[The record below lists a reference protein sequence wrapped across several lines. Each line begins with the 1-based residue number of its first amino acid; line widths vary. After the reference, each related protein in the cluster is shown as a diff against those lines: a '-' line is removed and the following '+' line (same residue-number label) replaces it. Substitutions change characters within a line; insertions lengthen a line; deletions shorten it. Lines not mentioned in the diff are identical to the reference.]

1 MIELKNINIQYDNML
16 LQQDYICFYPNQITL
31 IEGESG
37 CGKTSLLYR
46 LALMTLDC
54 DIYIDQQHINELHVN
69 ELTQIRKD
77 QISFVLQTNDVIEH
91 LTVYDNLELYAMMIN
106 QTMNLSIA
114 QDLLKKFELDISLN
128 QKISSLSLGE
138 KKRLSIA
145 CALIKK
151 PKILIIDEPTSALDS
166 YNTTKIY
173 QLLRNIVKQF
183 ACYVILT
190 SHDEEARHYADCIY
204 QFKNKQ
210 IICTKQGRQ
219 SNEIIQANKFIM
231 NPLFIKKY
239 VDLYINKFL
248 LVHKLMIMF
257 YIFLFSTLL
266 INMVYSEYQ
275 MNQIEKELYNQYD
288 NVLMITPSYNDKY
301 LDLIKEP
308 VQINESTLYPLY
320 KIKIE
325 NIDSCYIV
333 PYFHSHYIE
342 DKINSFIGAKALD
355 GTYLSYDTY
364 LQLRRSVSVQDTMD
378 LMLSVETEQKRISFP
393 ISIQINGILKK
404 GVKQYYTSSSDC
416 YIYMYYKDYMQM
428 FSQHFQINDAYGYV
442 KICQDMD
449 EAKMVKNEII
459 SNGYGVNDE
468 NIFFHQ
474 IDTLM
479 NFQQNQFIQLNILI
493 YIISFLMVTCLYLY
507 DYLKRKKEYALLIL
521 NGISIK
527 KILLILIY
535 EMIRR
540 LKYVICVSFGVILL
554 IYLFIN
560 YDFIYIGYMF
570 LYFIIMI
577 IYILIL
583 YAFLLKSLKIEK
595 VFRN

>member
-1 MIELKNINIQYDNML
+1 MIELKNIDIRYRDIL

-54 DIYIDQQHINELHVN
+54 DIYIDQQNINKLNANELA
-69 ELTQIRKD
+69 QIRKD

-91 LTVYDNLELYAMMIN
+91 LSVYDNLELYAMMIN
-106 QTMNLSIA
+106 QTMDFQTA
-114 QDLLKKFELDISLN
+114 HCLLKKFDLDISLS

-166 YNTTKIY
+166 FNTTKIY
-173 QLLRNIVKQF
+173 QLLRSIVRQF
-183 ACYVILT
+183 NCYVILT
-190 SHDEEARHYADCIY
+190 SHDKEARYYADCIY
-204 QFKNKQ
+204 EFKNKKL
-210 IICTKQGRQ
+210 ICTKQGIQ
-219 SNEIIQANKFIM
+219 ENEIIQSNKFLM

-239 VDLYINKFL
+239 VDLYIHKFL
-248 LVHKLMIMF
+248 LVHKLIIMF
-257 YIFLFSTLL
+257 YIFLFGALF

-288 NVLMITPSYNDKY
+288 NALMITPSPDEKY
-301 LDLIKEP
+301 LDFIKNP
-308 VQINESTLYPLY
+308 IQMNENTLYPLY
-320 KIKIE
+320 KIRID
-325 NIDSCYIV
+325 NIDYCYIV
-333 PYFHSHYIE
+333 PYFHSQFIE
-342 DKINSFIGAKALD
+342 DKINSFIGAKKLE

-364 LQLRRSVSVQDTMD
+364 LQLRRNMSVQDPMD
-378 LMLSVETEQKRISFP
+378 FILSIETKQKRISFP
-393 ISIQINGILKK
+393 MQIHINGILKK

-416 YIYMYYKDYMQM
+416 YIYMYYKDYVQM
-428 FSQHFQINDAYGYV
+428 FSQCSQINDAYAYV
-442 KICQDMD
+442 QICQDMN
-449 EAKMVKNEII
+449 EAKKIKKEII

-468 NIFFHQ
+468 NIYFHQ

-479 NFQQNQFIQLNILI
+479 NFQRNEFVQLNRLI

-507 DYLKRKKEYALLIL
+507 NYLKRKKEYALLML

-540 LKYVICVSFGVILL
+540 LKYFIWVSVGVIL
-554 IYLFIN
+554 ITYMFID
-560 YDFIYIGYMF
+560 YDFINIGYMY

-577 IYILIL
+577 TYILIL
-583 YAFLLKSLKIEK
+583 YTFLLKMLKIEK

>member
-1 MIELKNINIQYDNML
+1 MIELKNIDIRYRDIL

-54 DIYIDQQHINELHVN
+54 DIYIDQQNINKLNAN
-69 ELTQIRKD
+69 ELTQIRKN

-91 LTVYDNLELYAMMIN
+91 LSVYDNLELYAMMIN
-106 QTMNLSIA
+106 QTMDFETA
-114 QDLLKKFELDISLN
+114 QCLLKKFDLDISLS

-166 YNTTKIY
+166 FNTTKIY
-173 QLLRNIVKQF
+173 QLLRSIVSQF
-183 ACYVILT
+183 NCYVILT
-190 SHDEEARHYADCIY
+190 SHDKEARYYADCVY
-204 QFKNKQ
+204 EFNNKKL
-210 IICTKQGRQ
+210 ICTKQGSQ
-219 SNEIIQANKFIM
+219 ENEIIQSNKFTM

-239 VDLYINKFL
+239 VDLYIHKFL
-248 LVHKLMIMF
+248 LVHKLIIMF
-257 YIFLFSTLL
+257 YIFLFGALF
-266 INMVYSEYQ
+266 INMIYSEHQ

-288 NVLMITPSYNDKY
+288 NALMITPSPDEKY
-301 LDLIKEP
+301 LDFIKDP
-308 VQINESTLYPLY
+308 IQMNESTLYPLY
-320 KIKIE
+320 KIKID
-325 NIDSCYIV
+325 NIDYCYIV
-333 PYFHSHYIE
+333 PYFHRQFIE
-342 DKINSFIGAKALD
+342 DKINSFIGAKTLE

-364 LQLRRSVSVQDTMD
+364 LQLRRNMSVQDTMD
-378 LMLSVETEQKRISFP
+378 FILSIETKQKRISFP
-393 ISIQINGILKK
+393 MQIHINGILKK

-428 FSQHFQINDAYGYV
+428 FSQCSQINDAYGYV
-442 KICQDMD
+442 QICQDMN
-449 EAKMVKNEII
+449 EAKKIKKEMI

-468 NIFFHQ
+468 NIYFHQ

-479 NFQQNQFIQLNILI
+479 NFQRNEFVQLNRLI
-493 YIISFLMVTCLYLY
+493 NIISFLMVTCLYLY
-507 DYLKRKKEYALLIL
+507 NYLKRKKEYALLML

-540 LKYVICVSFGVILL
+540 LKYFIWMSMGILL
-554 IYLFIN
+554 ITYLFIN
-560 YDFIYIGYMF
+560 YNFIYIGYMY

-577 IYILIL
+577 TYILIL
-583 YAFLLKSLKIEK
+583 YTFLLKTLKIEK